1 MHGAQLTEAAS
12 TSPFFGVYMAY
23 VNVEVELDEFSD
35 AEILEE
41 VRLRDLHDTSSK
53 NCRLLYDIHI
63 THGKEEFYEAA
74 KKLVE
79 KGI

>member
-1 MHGAQLTEAAS
+1 
-12 TSPFFGVYMAY
+12 MAF

-35 AEILEE
+35 EEILEE

-53 NCRLLYDIHI
+53 NCRLLYDIYV

-79 KGI
+79 NSTGRIMV